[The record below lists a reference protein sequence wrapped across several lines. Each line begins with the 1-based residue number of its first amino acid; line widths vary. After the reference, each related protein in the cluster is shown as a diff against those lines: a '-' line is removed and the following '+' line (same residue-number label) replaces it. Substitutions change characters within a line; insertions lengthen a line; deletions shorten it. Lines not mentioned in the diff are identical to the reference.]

1 MMRNA
6 SKYALKLVF
15 LKCIFEFMINIAP
28 PASNSVYGREHL
40 FWYDK
45 ITFSN
50 MRVTVVHWSWSFLH
64 VQINRVRPP
73 ATLLSVSLHRFFF
86 FCLFFKH
93 YFSFRP
99 FFFIFTAD
107 PAGHALGSIIYFK
120 LKSWVLFWKRDF
132 KSSWPA
138 WTSLRPVKVAPS
150 LTLEHL
156 AATNFP
162 S

>member
-1 MMRNA
+1 MYIWIHD
-6 SKYALKLVF
+6 KYSSTSFKQRLWQRTFVLIWQNYFFKHACHCGALVMEF
-15 LKCIFEFMINIAP
+15 LARADKPGSTPGDAAFCFFAP
-28 PASNSVYGREHL
+28 
-40 FWYDK
+40 
-45 ITFSN
+45 
-50 MRVTVVHWSWSFLH
+50 
-64 VQINRVRPP
+64 
-73 ATLLSVSLHRFFF
+73 FF

-120 LKSWVLFWKRDF
+120 LKSGVLFWKRDF